1 MSQSTGSVPS
11 GDDADLATSAPAE
24 RSEQDSDVPAGGA
37 GVGIGTDG
45 EPDTFEPE
53 EPAAS

>member
-11 GDDADLATSAPAE
+11 GDDADLATSVPSN
-24 RSEQDSDVPAGGA
+24 RPEQDGDVPTGGQ
-37 GVGIGTDG
+37 GVGIGADS

-53 EPAAS
+53 EPEVS

>member
-11 GDDADLATSAPAE
+11 GDDADLATSVPAD
-24 RSEQDSDVPAGGA
+24 RPEQDSDVPAGGD
-37 GVGIGTDG
+37 GIAIGADS

-53 EPAAS
+53 EPEVS

>member
-11 GDDADLATSAPAE
+11 GDDADLATSVPAD
-24 RSEQDSDVPAGGA
+24 RPDQNSDVPSGGD
-37 GVGIGTDG
+37 GVGIGADS

-53 EPAAS
+53 EPEVP